1 MDAIIRL
8 KGIVAVSV
16 ALALAGGPVFASDS
30 MRATSAVRVL
40 SGGVGEN
47 ARQAMRQKADGYE
60 LKLVFAS
67 TPSGSY
73 LAGVPVTIRN
83 QVGTTV
89 VDEVSQGPWM
99 FVDLPSGSYTV
110 KATEG
115 NSVQTKNVVV
125 RQGSNR
131 TIHFRWPEKLDAV
144 TVHTAGS

>member
-1 MDAIIRL
+1 MDATIGLR
-8 KGIVAVSV
+8 GIVAVSI
-16 ALALAGGPVFASDS
+16 ALAMAGGPVLASDS
-30 MRATSAVRVL
+30 MRTTSSIGVL

-47 ARQAMRQKADGYE
+47 ARQELGQKAHGYE

-83 QVGTTV
+83 QAGTTV

-110 KATEG
+110 KAAVG

-125 RQGSNR
+125 RQDSNR